1 MVKIVCDKDDE
12 YIAKNI
18 VNAVQTYGMCPPVD
32 CDNSSADCKK
42 CVANWLEIEVVKCD
56 AKQDKVIKGLEYCM
70 NNTGCDACEKCAYGG
85 ESYVICNRLVKDA
98 IELLKEK
105 QPRVLDYEELFHE
118 ETFSLWFEDKEHLL
132 LLHVACV
139 DGEYEDMHVNVA
151 VEDNYENWST
161 YGKTWRMWSEMPT
174 DEQRKAVPWKDGDGE

>member
-1 MVKIVCDKDDE
+1 M
-12 YIAKNI
+12 
-18 VNAVQTYGMCPPVD
+18 
-32 CDNSSADCKK
+32 AD
-42 CVANWLEIEVVKCD
+42 IE
-56 AKQDKVIKGLEYCM
+56 KVIKGLECCRIDENRHINCADCPYYTDDDKGQMWCSNEI
-70 NNTGCDACEKCAYGG
+70 NNDA
-85 ESYVICNRLVKDA
+85 L
-98 IELLKEK
+98 ELLKEK

-161 YGKTWRMWSEMPT
+161 YGKTWRMWSEIPT
-174 DEQRKAVPWKDGDGE
+174 EEQRKAVPWKDGEHG

>member
-1 MVKIVCDKDDE
+1 MDKLEKAIKDLNEIKSKIIPVLSRM
-12 YIAKNI
+12 
-18 VNAVQTYGMCPPVD
+18 YGSGF
-32 CDNSSADCKK
+32 SS
-42 CVANWLEIEVVKCD
+42 VF
-56 AKQDKVIKGLEYCM
+56 
-70 NNTGCDACEKCAYGG
+70 ACEKVEEKIG
-85 ESYVICNRLVKDA
+85 NA
-98 IELLKEK
+98 IDLLKEK

-161 YGKTWRMWSEMPT
+161 YGKTWRMWSEIPT

>member
-1 MVKIVCDKDDE
+1 MTNEDAVKWIKNLKDDIGTHHHASLWHYE
-12 YIAKNI
+12 QAL
-18 VNAVQTYGMCPPVD
+18 C
-32 CDNSSADCKK
+32 
-42 CVANWLEIEVVKCD
+42 EI
-56 AKQDKVIKGLEYCM
+56 
-70 NNTGCDACEKCAYGG
+70 
-85 ESYVICNRLVKDA
+85 

-139 DGEYEDMHVNVA
+139 DGEYEDMHVNIA

-161 YGKTWRMWSEMPT
+161 YGKTWRMWNEIPT